1 MMTQAGS
8 RARRA
13 LMAGAAA
20 LLCSLPAMPVTAQ
33 QAAAPAA
40 QATKP
45 RAGAVPAPAR
55 QPGEGAGPFRKM
67 VIRGVT
73 LIDGSGAPPRGPVD
87 VVVENNIITSIEA
100 AGTPGLPLATGRA
113 PRDADYELD
122 ATGMYM
128 LPGFIDMHVHGSSDD
143 KAPDLGYS
151 YKLWLAHGVT
161 TVRGVDLAPFETSL
175 NERARSA
182 RNEIVAP
189 RIFSYH
195 RPGMGR
201 GWTGGLTN
209 TPEKARE
216 WVRWAAKAGIDG
228 IKLGADANQPP
239 EVLEAIFDEAKKQHI
254 GTVAHI
260 SQIGVGRMS
269 AEHAGETG
277 LGTVT
282 HFYGHFESLLKNGP
296 VQNWRPD
303 YNYMD
308 EQDRFGDVANLA
320 RESFDPGTPEWNAY
334 LENQKKNGVTFDP
347 TMTIYAASRDLM
359 HARNADWHGR
369 YTMPQLWAFF
379 QSSRENH
386 GSYFFDWTT
395 EREVRWRNF
404 YKKFMHLINDY
415 KNIGGRVTTGSD
427 SGFIFKTYG
436 FGYIEELELLQEAG
450 FNPLQVVQAATLN
463 GALTL
468 YEPRGIVAPPIGT
481 VRVGK
486 LADMVLVKENPLQ
499 NFKTLY
505 GTGALR
511 LNEQTQ
517 RLERVGGVS
526 YTIKDGIVYDAK
538 KLLADVAEMVK
549 AEKRRMGL
557 PEDGVPL
564 P

>member
-1 MMTQAGS
+1 MKKFE
-8 RARRA
+8 RVARRA
-13 LMAGAAA
+13 LMVGVAAF
-20 LLCSLPAMPVTAQ
+20 LGSLPVAGVQAQ
-33 QAAAPAA
+33 TAAPAA
-40 QATKP
+40 QAVKP
-45 RAGAVPAPAR
+45 RAGANPAPAR
-55 QPGEGAGPFRKM
+55 QPGEGLGPFRKM
-67 VIRGVT
+67 VIRSVT

-87 VVVENNIITSIEA
+87 IVVENNIITSIEA
-100 AGTPGLPLATGRA
+100 AGTPGLPLVGGRA

-122 ATGMYM
+122 ATGMFM

-143 KAPDLGYS
+143 KAPDLSYS

-161 TVRGVDLAPFETSL
+161 SVRGVDLAPFEISL
-175 NERARSA
+175 SERGRSA

-195 RPGMGR
+195 RPGTGK

-228 IKLGADANQPP
+228 IKVTGDPNQPP
-239 EVLEAIFDEAKKQHI
+239 EVLEAIFDEAKIQHL
-254 GTVAHI
+254 GTVAHL
-260 SQIGVGRMS
+260 SQIGVGRMDARRAS
-269 AEHAGETG
+269 EAG

-282 HFYGHFESLLKNGP
+282 HFYGHMESLLKNGP
-296 VQNWRPD
+296 IQDWDPG

-308 EQDRFGDVANLA
+308 EQHRFGDVANLA
-320 RESFDPGTPEWNAY
+320 RESFEPGSDEWKAY
-334 LENQKKNGVTFDP
+334 LEIQKKNGVTFDP

-359 HARNADWHGR
+359 HARNADWHAS
-369 YTMPQLWAFF
+369 YTMPQLWNFF

-404 YKKFMHLINDY
+404 YGKFMHLLNDY

-436 FGYIEELELLQEAG
+436 FGYIEELEMLQEAG

-468 YEPRGIVAPPIGT
+468 YEPKGVAVPPTGT

-517 RLERVGGVS
+517 KLERVGGVS

-549 AEKRRMGL
+549 SEKRRMGM
-557 PEDGVPL
+557 PEEGVPL

>member
-1 MMTQAGS
+1 MKKLGS
-8 RARRA
+8 TTRRV
-13 LMAGAAA
+13 LMAGAAG
-20 LLCSLPAMPVTAQ
+20 LLCAIPAVSGLAQTAS
-33 QAAAPAA
+33 PAA

-100 AGTPGLPLATGRA
+100 AGTPGLPLVDGRA

-122 ATGMYM
+122 ATGMFM

-143 KAPDLGYS
+143 KAPDLSYS

-161 TVRGVDLAPFETSL
+161 SVRGVDLAPFEISL
-175 NERARSA
+175 SERARSA

-209 TPEKARE
+209 TPDKARE

-239 EVLEAIFDEAKKQHI
+239 EVLEAIFDEAKKQQI
-254 GTVAHI
+254 GTVAHL
-260 SQIGVGRMS
+260 SQIGVGRMD
-269 AEHAGETG
+269 AKHAGATG

-296 VQNWRPD
+296 VQDWAPD
-303 YNYMD
+303 YNFMD
-308 EQDRFGDVANLA
+308 EQHRFGDVANLA
-320 RESFDPGTPEWNAY
+320 RESFNPGTPEWKEY
-334 LENQKKNGVTFDP
+334 LESQKANGVTFDP

-359 HARNADWHGR
+359 HARNADWHAR
-369 YTMPQLWAFF
+369 YTMPQLWGFF

-404 YKKFMHLINDY
+404 YKKFMQLINDY
-415 KNIGGRVTTGSD
+415 KNIGGRVTAGSD

-436 FGYIEELELLQEAG
+436 FGFIEELELLQEAG
-450 FNPLQVVQAATLN
+450 FNPSQVVQAATLN

-468 YEPRGIVAPPIGT
+468 YEPKGIVAPPIGT

-557 PEDGVPL
+557 PEEGVPL